1 MFWEAVDGIDG
12 FGDDAAKQKTVAA
25 QPVVLK
31 ALAKLAYDFGYGR
44 HKNQEWLKKLVDGIG
59 SINFSHDEP
68 MWRYYQLS
76 PEDRKKWSLTGLSEY
91 LASEEGANRDIGAY
105 NEKDRVMRFGAKHND
120 IYPILGDMIRWKLG
134 IPSRKEADKILDDEL
149 LKNL

>member
-1 MFWEAVDGIDG
+1 M
-12 FGDDAAKQKTVAA
+12 
-25 QPVVLK
+25 VLK

-44 HKNQEWLKKLVDGIG
+44 HKNEEWLHSLLDGIA

-76 PEDRKKWSLTGLSEY
+76 PEERKKWGLTSLAEY
-91 LASEEGANRDIGAY
+91 LPSDEGANRDISAY

-120 IYPILGDMIRWKLG
+120 IFPILGDMIRWKLG
-134 IPSRKEADKILDDEL
+134 LPSRKAADEQINKAMMKGLGMDEDSI
-149 LKNL
+149 